1 MRARRGFTLL
11 EVMLAIAVLG
21 IALAGLLG
29 LQNQSLQTVLLGQET
44 TQASLLAEALMTE
57 VELEQFPPVGVTR
70 GDFERLFP
78 GQYRNYKWHKTV
90 VPSELFPDVRK
101 VEVHVVYGPGL
112 RRNFTLVE
120 FVHNPTPRGDDSDN
134 AADEGDE

>member
-70 GDFERLFP
+70 GEFERLFP
-78 GQYRNYKWHKTV
+78 GQYRNYKWQKTV

-101 VEVHVVYGPGL
+101 VEVRVVYGPGL

-120 FVHNPTPRGDDSDN
+120 FVHNPTPAEDSAD
-134 AADEGDE
+134 DEGPE